1 MTGKNTDTPII
12 MTTENSPLPLATAAK
27 GGTTPAPS
35 PATDP
40 WKWVAV
46 FALFLTPVLK
56 ISSDM
61 ANERILNVSA
71 PVLSLIVIIS
81 TALALVIILYWQRLR
96 TLYSRSG
103 NKPGFLLGC
112 IIAGVLIVAVLLSLI
127 SFITPVFQIT
137 SPGSGA
143 MVGPDITVTGNGAIP
158 GNPVSVIVIDDLKHP
173 WDQGQSI
180 PSQRGEW
187 SLDNVIIGRAGLDS
201 GKNYTIYAETRNNEG
216 KTVYSNSVKVIRK

>member
-1 MTGKNTDTPII
+1 MTA
-12 MTTENSPLPLATAAK
+12 ENSPPSSATAAK
-27 GGTTPAPS
+27 GGTNPTPS

-56 ISSDM
+56 ISSDL
-61 ANERILNVSA
+61 ANDRIINVSA
-71 PVLSLIVIIS
+71 PVLSLIVIIIA
-81 TALALVIILYWQRLR
+81 ALALVIILYWQRLR

-112 IIAGVLIVAVLLSLI
+112 IVVGVLMVTVLLSLI
-127 SFITPVFQIT
+127 SFFTPVFQIT
-137 SPGSGA
+137 SPGSGE
-143 MVGPDITVTGNGAIP
+143 MVGPDITVAGNGAIP
-158 GNPVSVIVIDDLKHP
+158 GNPVSVIVIDDQKKP

-187 SLDNVIIGRAGLDS
+187 SLEKVIIGRTGLDG
-201 GKNYTIYAETRNNEG
+201 GKNYTIYAETKNNEG
-216 KTVYSNSVKVIRK
+216 KTVYSNSIKVVRK